1 MAEHSASTNPSLAR
15 EIIEQ
20 LDELLRDA
28 EVHSKPLEVDPMR
41 SRLFELFVSAEGAG
55 YLSESSAHDL
65 SADGLCHTLSERWGL
80 RASAQS
86 SVAHDQKLNPQD
98 LNKMRLLWSLMRMW
112 MEWDYAWTRWTEFH
126 ETNDADE

>member
-55 YLSESSAHDL
+55 YLNESSSHDL

-86 SVAHDQKLNPQD
+86 SVAQDQKLNPQD

-126 ETNDADE
+126 EVNDPAS